1 MTWLTNNWTSILDYG
16 WDHLLIAL
24 PAILLSILIAVPIGY
39 LASRAP
45 RFGEV
50 LVSATTLTYAIPAL
64 PLLIIIPVIFSLPLR
79 SNANMIIALTVYGV
93 ALLVRSAADAFGSVD
108 EEPKLAATAMGYS
121 RLRLFTGVEL
131 PLATPVIVEGVRV
144 VTVSTISLV
153 TIGALIGVPSLG
165 SLLTDGF
172 QRNIS
177 VMIAAGIL
185 ATMVLALALDALV
198 QLAGRLLA
206 PWHHRGGRS

>member
-1 MTWLTNNWTSILDYG
+1 MTWLSNNWASIFVYG
-16 WDHLLIAL
+16 WEHLLIAI
-24 PAILLSILIAVPIGY
+24 PAILLSILIAVPVGY
-39 LASRAP
+39 WAYRMP

-50 LVSATTLTYAIPAL
+50 LVSAMTLTYAIPSL
-64 PLLIIIPVIFSLPLR
+64 PILIIIPVIFAIPLR
-79 SNANMIIALTVYGV
+79 SDANMIIALTVYGV
-93 ALLVRSAADAFGSVD
+93 ALLVRSATDAFGSVD
-108 EEPKLAATAMGYS
+108 KEPKLAARAMGYS
-121 RLRLFTGVEL
+121 RFRLFTEVEL
-131 PLATPVIVEGVRV
+131 PLATPIIIEGVRV

-172 QRNIS
+172 QRKIT

-185 ATMVLALALDALV
+185 ATMILALILDWLV

-206 PWHHRGGRS
+206 PWHYRGVLA